1 MSNPLFRLPAS
12 CRARLLGLGDRYVQP
27 LRLRA
32 AGVRFGRGLRC
43 LGRPVVRCTAGA
55 EIVLGEDVKLASR
68 ATANPLYLSRP
79 CVLEALKD
87 GARIVIGDGSGLS
100 GATIIAYASVEI
112 GRQVLLGAG
121 AYLVDTD
128 FHPLSAARRAEHP
141 TDGAAVRPIR
151 VGDGAFIGMNALV
164 LKGVTIGEGAV
175 VGAGAVVTRD
185 VPAGMIAAGNPAK
198 LVGEVRDG

>member
-1 MSNPLFRLPAS
+1 MFRPA
-12 CRARLLGLGDRYVQP
+12 DRP
-27 LRLRA
+27 LRD
-32 AGVRFGRGLRC
+32 
-43 LGRPVVRCTAGA
+43 GA
-55 EIVLGEDVKLASR
+55 EIVLGENVKLASR
-68 ATANPLYLSRP
+68 PTANPLYLSRP
-79 CVLEALKD
+79 CVLQALRA
-87 GARIVIGDGSGLS
+87 GSRIVVGDGSGLS
-100 GATIIAYASVEI
+100 GVTIVACERVEI
-112 GRQVLLGAG
+112 GREVLLGAG

-185 VPAGMIAAGNPAK
+185 VPAGSIAAGNPAK
-198 LVGEVRDG
+198 IVGQVRLD